1 MRENMYDNFSKL
13 EKRVLDSV
21 EKSDLIKIRDIL
33 SSITNPTLVSG
44 VGGSYVVSEYLS
56 KILSKKNNIICNNIE
71 SRSLKYINLNKYKN
85 IISCSYSGN
94 NLGVDL
100 SFDNNLNKYLL
111 SKNKREGVT
120 NINYVV
126 DDVEHSFISLSSTLI
141 PMTMALL
148 YYLDDD
154 INLIKDILLSKI
166 DFNINN
172 KLVYEILSGYETST
186 AHTFLESTLVESGI
200 GIPIVHDKYDY
211 CHGRS
216 TLNYHHNNNI
226 IFFNTQ
232 SNLDRLFDLE
242 LNKYYES
249 VIKIDKKYD
258 DDIIND
264 YYLTYICMLLTK
276 EIASI
281 QNKDLSNVN
290 YSGIVKKLYRYK
302 GEV

>member
-1 MRENMYDNFSKL
+1 M
-13 EKRVLDSV
+13 
-21 EKSDLIKIRDIL
+21 
-33 SSITNPTLVSG
+33 
-44 VGGSYVVSEYLS
+44 
-56 KILSKKNNIICNNIE
+56 
-71 SRSLKYINLNKYKN
+71 
-85 IISCSYSGN
+85 
-94 NLGVDL
+94 
-100 SFDNNLNKYLL
+100 
-111 SKNKREGVT
+111 
-120 NINYVV
+120 V